1 MKKKP
6 IKRIIA
12 AVVSVFV
19 IAVSV
24 VGYNVFAKSI
34 VTTTATFTQ
43 VKATSGTINV
53 TVAGSG
59 TVSNYAQFALT
70 SSNLGIIDSVP
81 VKQGDTVKTGDVIA
95 HINDTNAAA
104 VLVQKQATLAT
115 AQANLLISQNNLN
128 NVYIKTLKAGRVKS
142 IICSVGD
149 DLSQIKSLGN
159 LCVIS
164 TDGKMKV
171 SVNKTSPVAVNA
183 GDPVTINFNGSSYSG
198 SVDSI
203 AGNTFNVTINDDT
216 ITVGAQVAVL
226 NADRILLGNGPAT
239 IDNLA
244 FPIVGPGSGT
254 ITSVM
259 ISENQSVNK
268 GDSLFKT
275 DGTSLQNDVNAK
287 QTSVTNAQND
297 VVNAQATVDK
307 ATIKSPVDGTV
318 ASLSVKAGDTASN
331 NLAIA
336 TVLDP
341 TKMQTVVSVD
351 ELDITKVIVG
361 QKAVITLDAVIN
373 KTYSGSVTKVDSIGT
388 ATNGVTTYNVT
399 IAIDSPDNVKVSM
412 TSNAKI
418 VTQSKDNV
426 IVVPASAIMGKFGA
440 KGYIIPSKGLVN
452 SKGKSITLNNT
463 TLVQIIEKYG
473 KSITLG
479 MSTSTSV
486 EVVSGLNDGD
496 IIVIPTVVS
505 KAAVSGLNSSSSSV
519 INAITGVN
527 GGGNFTGGGNVNR
540 NNAGTN
546 RTTTNNKTGG

>member
-1 MKKKP
+1 
-6 IKRIIA
+6 
-12 AVVSVFV
+12 
-19 IAVSV
+19 
-24 VGYNVFAKSI
+24 
-34 VTTTATFTQ
+34 
-43 VKATSGTINV
+43 
-53 TVAGSG
+53 
-59 TVSNYAQFALT
+59 L
-70 SSNLGIIDSVP
+70 
-81 VKQGDTVKTGDVIA
+81 KT
-95 HINDTNAAA
+95 
-104 VLVQKQATLAT
+104 
-115 AQANLLISQNNLN
+115 
-128 NVYIKTLKAGRVKS
+128 GRVKS

-171 SVNKTSPVAVNA
+171 AISVNGSTGLNTGSAVTVTYNGTAFA
-183 GDPVTINFNGSSYSG
+183 GT
-198 SVDSI
+198 VDSSSS
-203 AGNTFNVTINDDT
+203 GNQLVVTINDDKLPVGVQV
-216 ITVGAQVAVL
+216 TVTKTDGSSLGTGALSV
-226 NADRILLGNGPAT
+226 NN
-239 IDNLA
+239 A
-244 FPIVGPGSGT
+244 FPIAGPGSGT

-259 ISENQSVNK
+259 VSENQLVNK

-275 DGTSLQNDVNAK
+275 DGTYLQNDVAAK
-287 QTSVTNAQND
+287 QQSVTSAQND
-297 VVNAQATVDK
+297 VANAQATVDK

-318 ASLSVKAGDTASN
+318 ASLSVKTGDTATN

-473 KSITLG
+473 KSVTLG